1 MTTKAVLRIDR
12 AAAAAAAA
20 ADRAKAA
27 KRGTVLEVEE
37 TPVPEVEQRRP
48 ATRQQPQR
56 QSRASRKKPQTQ
68 KNQKKG
74 GGS

>member
-1 MTTKAVLRIDR
+1 MPPPLWPPPT
-12 AAAAAAAA
+12 
-20 ADRAKAA
+20 DRAKAA